1 MQDLPRNDDD
11 DEAELVQ
18 WFKDNVKSIK
28 LKKVTNYVTKLVGV
42 GIDSVSRL
50 LQVANDPSDEYIKSV
65 IKNPF
70 DFEDFNKAVSILKDI
85 GSHAT
90 NPDILVSINLS

>member
-1 MQDLPRNDDD
+1 
-11 DEAELVQ
+11 
-18 WFKDNVKSIK
+18 
-28 LKKVTNYVTKLVGV
+28 
-42 GIDSVSRL
+42 VSRL

-70 DFEDFNKAVSILKDI
+70 DFEDFNKAVSILNDI